1 MTAQCSVGI
10 TTITATSQSIPCST
24 ISGSVAIATD
34 LSGSVQIDGVQQI
47 TGNLSA
53 QNNAALTGIEANDLQ
68 KIGGVALGNLTTL
81 SALSMPVLSEAD
93 QVNFT
98 ALPELQMLS
107 FTATIQ
113 KAISILITNT
123 QLTTLTGI
131 NVSSVD
137 TFNINNNPALTT
149 IDMQLTVL
157 TGPLVIEGNGFGHNI
172 TASFVDLITAQNMT
186 FRNCTEVLLPSLANV
201 TKDLGFYG
209 NSFET
214 FSAPNLT
221 TAGGLIFNDNV
232 ELTNISLPS
241 LTSINATYQIAN
253 NTKLKD
259 INGFANLKVIKGALD
274 FSGNFTK

>member
-1 MTAQCSVGI
+1 MVS
-10 TTITATSQSIPCST
+10 
-24 ISGSVAIATD
+24 
-34 LSGSVQIDGVQQI
+34 IDGVQTI

-53 QNNAALTGIEANDLQ
+53 QNNAALTGIEAHDLQ
-68 KIGGVALGNLTTL
+68 TIGGLALGNLTTL
-81 SALSMPVLSEAD
+81 SALNMPLLSQAD
-93 QVNFT
+93 VVNFT
-98 ALPELQMLS
+98 ALPELQTMS
-107 FTATIQ
+107 FTTTIQ
-113 KAISILITNT
+113 KAASILITNT

-131 NVSSVD
+131 NVSAVD

-149 IDMQLTVL
+149 IDMQLTKL
-157 TGPLVIEGNGFGHNI
+157 TGPLVIEGNGYGHNI
-172 TASFVDLITAQNMT
+172 TASFVDLVTAQNMT

-201 TKDLGFYG
+201 SQDLGFYG

-221 TAGGLIFNDNV
+221 TAGGLIFNDNL

-253 NTKLKD
+253 NTQLKT
-259 INGFANLKVIKGALD
+259 INGFQKLSVIRGALD

>member
-24 ISGSVAIATD
+24 LSGSVAIATD
-34 LSGSVQIDGVQQI
+34 IVGMVSIDGVQTI

-53 QNNAALTGIEANDLQ
+53 QNNAALTGIEAHDLQ
-68 KIGGVALGNLTTL
+68 TIGGLALGNLTTL
-81 SALSMPVLSEAD
+81 SALDMPLLSRAD
-93 QVNFT
+93 VVNFT
-98 ALPELQMLS
+98 ALPELQTMS
-107 FTATIQ
+107 FATTIQ
-113 KAISILITNT
+113 KAVSILITNT

-131 NVSSVD
+131 NVSAVD

-149 IDMQLTVL
+149 IDMQLTKL
-157 TGPLVIEGNGFGHNI
+157 TGPLVIEGNGYGHNI

-201 TKDLGFYG
+201 SQDLGFYG
-209 NSFET
+209 NSFQT

-232 ELTNISLPS
+232 DLTNISLPS

-253 NTKLKD
+253 NTQLKT
-259 INGFANLKVIKGALD
+259 INGFQKLSVIRGALD

>member
-68 KIGGVALGNLTTL
+68 KIGGIALGNLTTL

>member
-1 MTAQCSVGI
+1 M
-10 TTITATSQSIPCST
+10 
-24 ISGSVAIATD
+24 
-34 LSGSVQIDGVQQI
+34 VQIDGIQVI

-53 QNNAALTGIEANDLQ
+53 QNNAALSGIEANDLQ
-68 KIGGVALGNLTTL
+68 AIGGLALGNLTTL
-81 SALSMPVLSEAD
+81 SSLNMPLLSQVNV
-93 QVNFT
+93 VNFT
-98 ALPELQMLS
+98 ALPELQTMS
-107 FTATIQ
+107 FGTTIQ
-113 KAISILITNT
+113 KAVSILITNT

-157 TGPLVIEGNGFGHNI
+157 TGPLVIEGNGYGHNI

-201 TKDLGFYG
+201 SQDLGFYG
-209 NSFET
+209 NSFQT

-232 ELTNISLPS
+232 DLTNISLPS

-253 NTKLKD
+253 NTQ
-259 INGFANLKVIKGALD
+259 LKVIDGFQKLSVIRGALD